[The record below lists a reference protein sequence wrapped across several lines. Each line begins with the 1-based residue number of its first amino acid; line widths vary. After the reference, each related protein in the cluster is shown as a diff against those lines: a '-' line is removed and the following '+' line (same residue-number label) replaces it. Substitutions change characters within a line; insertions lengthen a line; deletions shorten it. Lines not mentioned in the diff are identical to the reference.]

1 MKNKSKLK
9 KAGQK
14 STLLQGIPGN
24 WFYMNEQ
31 EITVRTIKESL
42 ETETEFS
49 LEIWEDAGVLEIEIP
64 EKKSMDLEQTK
75 TDLRDEYSNDY
86 LKQHNIKS
94 LFFVSMDVTDYEN
107 VKKIMQKITQSLGGF
122 FCGDTENFE
131 PVVK

>member
-14 STLLQGIPGN
+14 STLPQGIPGN